1 MSAAVLANYCA
12 AVPALCASIE
22 SVHVTAASGSSE
34 LLILEGSS
42 GTVAVIS
49 FNSVVAVSP
58 DAPALAEVSIVV
70 GGTQIEAAAPEAT
83 LTTISA
89 DNYQAPSVAPTPAP
103 TPAPTLDAPPTPA
116 PTPDGGSRYGE
127 GGEGGKGMGSKG
139 MGSKG
144 MGSKGMGSKG
154 MGSKGMGSKGMG
166 MGGEGGSKGA
176 KGKGKVTDG
185 AGNLQ
190 SQSKGDAG
198 DHPANTSWAVLGSTV
213 ASLVTLVAIV
223 SLITIRRR
231 RYRQGFKSVG
241 T

>member
-127 GGEGGKGMGSKG
+127 AGEAGKGM
-139 MGSKG
+139 G

-198 DHPANTSWAVLGSTV
+198 DHPANTSLAVLGSTV